1 MNKKCMV
8 LAAGFGKR
16 MQPFTASVPKPLVM
30 VGGKTLID
38 RNLDWLAASG
48 IEVAIVN
55 THHKAE
61 MLEEHLEKRQ
71 RPHIL
76 ISREQEI
83 LETGGGIKNALPLIG
98 EEAFFCINSDVI
110 CLDGA
115 TPALKRLADAWDEH
129 TMDALLLVHPVKNAV
144 GFSGPGDFFLEGGT
158 LRRRLDEPT
167 APFVYTGIQLLHP
180 RIFRDTPAGA
190 FSLNLL
196 YNREMSPNGEL
207 KRVAALVHD
216 GAWLHVGDPEGVRLA
231 EAELA

>member
-1 MNKKCMV
+1 MNRKCMV

-38 RNLDWLAASG
+38 RNLDWLAESG
-48 IEVAIVN
+48 VNEAIVN

-61 MLEEHLEKRQ
+61 MLEAHLAKRT
-71 RPHIL
+71 RPHIS

-98 EEAFFCINSDVI
+98 SEPFFCINSDVI
-110 CLDGA
+110 CLDGEM
-115 TPALKRLADAWDEH
+115 PALQRLEQAWDSDQ
-129 TMDALLLVHPVKNAV
+129 MDALLLIHPVREAI
-144 GFSGPGDFFLEGGT
+144 GFSGPGDFFLEQGQ
-158 LRRRLDEPT
+158 LRRRLEEPT
-167 APFVYTGIQLLHP
+167 APFVYTGIQMLHP
-180 RIFRDTPAGA
+180 RIFKNTPDGA

-196 YNREMSPNGEL
+196 YNRDMTDTGEL
-207 KRVAALVHD
+207 KRVCALVHD